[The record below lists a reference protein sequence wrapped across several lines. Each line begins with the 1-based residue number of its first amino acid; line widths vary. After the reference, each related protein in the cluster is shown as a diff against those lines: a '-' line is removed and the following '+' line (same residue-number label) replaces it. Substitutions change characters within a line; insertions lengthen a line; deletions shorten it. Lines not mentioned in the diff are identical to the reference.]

1 MAVFEVPIP
10 RAPAQ
15 PCVDN
20 ARQATTTAATSGE
33 PPMAL
38 RILAPFSAV
47 TLPRS
52 LVVTRMKQKRVR
64 GQFVH
69 SKRLMKQILFVIL
82 CVFISY
88 LY

>member
-47 TLPRS
+47 TLPGHCGAPI
-52 LVVTRMKQKRVR
+52 KKKRVR

>member
-20 ARQATTTAATSGE
+20 ARQATTTAATSDE

-47 TLPRS
+47 T
-52 LVVTRMKQKRVR
+52 VVKQKRVR